1 MRILFAGTPDIAV
14 PALQQLHEQFEVTG
28 VLTAPDAA
36 SGRSRAL
43 QPPPVKRCAVE
54 LGLTVLQPQR
64 LDGDARRRV
73 AAGAP
78 QVLACVAFGKI
89 FGPRFLQ
96 LFPFGGVNVH
106 PSLLPRHRGPSP
118 IPAAI
123 LAGDRETGITVQQLA
138 PEMDSGDILRQ
149 IRFPLDGSETSA
161 TLGDRAAVEGA
172 LLLAETLHDMQRG
185 TLEPRPQDHSQA
197 TYCSL
202 IAPHDAEIDW
212 HLPLEQ
218 IERMVR
224 AYNPWP
230 GAYTLLDGTRLTIH
244 EARPLRD
251 ESSDHVAGTVVAVDK
266 RCGILVQT
274 GSGLL
279 AVRRLQLQSRN
290 AIDWKSFANGY
301 RNIIGA
307 VLGGSPHS

>member
-1 MRILFAGTPDIAV
+1 MKILFAGTPDIAV

-43 QPPPVKRCAVE
+43 QPPPVKRRAVE

-64 LDGDARRRV
+64 LDADARRRV

-78 QVLACVAFGKI
+78 QVLVCVAYGKI

-96 LFPFGGVNVH
+96 LFPSGGINVH

-161 TLGDRAAVEGA
+161 TLGKRAAVEGA

-185 TLEPRPQDHSQA
+185 ALEPQPQDHSQA

-202 IAPHDAEIDW
+202 IAPDDAEIGW
-212 HLPLEQ
+212 HQPLEQ

-230 GAYTLLDGTRLTIH
+230 GAYTFLHGTRLTIH
-244 EARPLRD
+244 EARPLPG
-251 ESSDHVAGTVVAVDK
+251 ESSGHVAGTVVAVDK
-266 RCGILVQT
+266 RRGILVQT
-274 GSGLL
+274 VSGLL
-279 AVRRLQLQSRN
+279 AVRRLQLQSRS

-301 RNIIGA
+301 RNIIGT
-307 VLGGSPHS
+307 VLGGRPHS